1 MRPFRRAPLAAASI
15 IAIGLFAV
23 STLGACSVIN
33 HIRPGAKGPKPKETA
48 SVAGQVDPRRYI
60 GPDYCPEL
68 RIFDGAQLIRTY
80 ERGHQG
86 DQNYVIWQ
94 ASIGKTARECLYDTA
109 GNVTIKVGIF
119 GRTVAGP
126 KGKGDTVTIPIKIVV
141 ARYKEA
147 ALATERFT
155 TSVDIPARGSAVFT
169 QVKEITVPS
178 PGDRRNYVIYLGF
191 GVEDWDPFKPV
202 APAVASVVEEPPIA
216 EPAPAA
222 APPPPSKPQPQKKTP
237 NELPVPSGGGFILT
251 Q

>member
-86 DQNYVIWQ
+86 DQNYVDL
-94 ASIGKTARECLYDTA
+94 ASLDRQDSARMPLRH
-109 GNVTIKVGIF
+109 
-119 GRTVAGP
+119 GRRRDDQGRHLR
-126 KGKGDTVTIPIKIVV
+126 
-141 ARYKEA
+141 ARRRRPEG
-147 ALATERFT
+147 
-155 TSVDIPARGSAVFT
+155 RG
-169 QVKEITVPS
+169 
-178 PGDRRNYVIYLGF
+178 
-191 GVEDWDPFKPV
+191 
-202 APAVASVVEEPPIA
+202 
-216 EPAPAA
+216 
-222 APPPPSKPQPQKKTP
+222 
-237 NELPVPSGGGFILT
+237 
-251 Q
+251 